1 MSADMLHTLEAQELK
16 SWPRKQLPDITYT
29 VFLSLTLQ
37 ILEQYLNYVKTAS
50 FHSHSNL
57 FFTVHPV
64 IQCL

>member
-1 MSADMLHTLEAQELK
+1 MLYTLEAEELK
-16 SWPRKQLPDITYT
+16 SWPRKQLPYIMFT

-37 ILEQYLNYVKTAS
+37 FLEYYLNYVKTAS

-57 FFTVHPV
+57 LFTVHPV